1 MPCPYLFSIL
11 AFMRCLD
18 GIASSL
24 LDCVRPVDRI
34 GPRGDDLTLLLRRSE
49 VADLLDL
56 RQAMSVLE
64 QTFREQSD
72 GRVKQ
77 VPPLRFMNRGMR
89 MVVGG
94 LEAQDKNGFRVSV
107 TGGESMAMLFE
118 ISSGKLLSLMGY
130 PFSNLRISATVGLAV
145 DRFANRNGKT
155 VAMIGSGRL
164 ALPVLEP
171 ACAVRPIERVLVY
184 SRSAE
189 KRQAFARKASEALK
203 ISVTAVAS
211 AEQAIESAEMVLVST
226 NSPSAALCGKW
237 LRPGVSVFGVGRPN
251 EFDDDVYLRAGLIC
265 ITSKTHELGYYDTK
279 LDQPLIRLAQNGTI
293 SWDSIT
299 EFGDSLSEKISLP
312 EKSNGIIV
320 FRDSQG
326 GYGDLALAA
335 WAYDEAGR
343 RGLGREIS
351 VE

>member
-1 MPCPYLFSIL
+1 LS
-11 AFMRCLD
+11 
-18 GIASSL
+18 
-24 LDCVRPVDRI
+24 
-34 GPRGDDLTLLLRRSE
+34 LLLRRSE
-49 VADLLDL
+49 VSALLDL
-56 RQAMSVLE
+56 RQAMRVLE
-64 QTFREQSD
+64 ETFREQSL
-72 GRVKQ
+72 GKVKQ
-77 VPPLRFMNRGMR
+77 VSPLRFMNRGMR

-107 TGGESMAMLFE
+107 TGGDSLAMLFE
-118 ISSGKLLSLMGY
+118 ISSGELLTLMGY

-145 DRFANRNGKT
+145 DRFANLNAKT

-171 ACAVRPIERVLVY
+171 ACAVRPIGKVLVY

-226 NSPSAALCGKW
+226 NSPAAALFGKS
-237 LRPGVSVFGVGRPN
+237 LRPGLSVFGVGRPN
-251 EFDDDVYLRAGLIC
+251 EFDDDVYSRASLIC
-265 ITSKTHELGYYDTK
+265 VTSKTHELGYYDTE
-279 LDQPLIRLAQNGTI
+279 LDQPLIRLSRNGTI
-293 SWDSIT
+293 SWDSVV
-299 EFGDSLSEKISLP
+299 EFGDLVSGKAAVP
-312 EKSNGIIV
+312 ERSNSIIV

-335 WAYDEAGR
+335 WAYDEARR

-351 VE
+351 IE

>member
-1 MPCPYLFSIL
+1 
-11 AFMRCLD
+11 
-18 GIASSL
+18 
-24 LDCVRPVDRI
+24 
-34 GPRGDDLTLLLRRSE
+34 LLRRSE
-49 VADLLDL
+49 VVDLLDL

-64 QTFREQSD
+64 QTFREQAE
-72 GRVKQ
+72 GKVKQ

-107 TGGESMAMLFE
+107 TGGDSLAMLFE
-118 ISSGKLLSLMGY
+118 ISSGDLLTLMGY

-145 DRFANRNGKT
+145 DRFANRNAKT

-164 ALPVLEP
+164 ALAVLEP

-203 ISVTAVAS
+203 ISATAVAS
-211 AEQAIESAEMVLVST
+211 AEQAIEGAEMVLVST
-226 NSPSAALCGKW
+226 NSPAAALFGKW
-237 LRPGVSVFGVGRPN
+237 LRPGLSVFGVGRPN
-251 EFDDDVYLRAGLIC
+251 EFDGDVYSRASLIC
-265 ITSKTHELGYYDTK
+265 VTSKTHELGYYDTK
-279 LDQPLIRLAQNGTI
+279 LDQPLISLSQNGTI
-293 SWDSIT
+293 SWESVV
-299 EFGDSLSEKISLP
+299 EFGDVLSGKTAVP
-312 EKSNGIIV
+312 ERSNSIIV

-335 WAYDEAGR
+335 WAYDEARR

-351 VE
+351 IE

>member
-1 MPCPYLFSIL
+1 LP
-11 AFMRCLD
+11 
-18 GIASSL
+18 
-24 LDCVRPVDRI
+24 
-34 GPRGDDLTLLLRRSE
+34 LLLRRSE

-56 RQAMSVLE
+56 RQAMRVLE
-64 QTFREQSD
+64 QTFREQSA
-72 GRVKQ
+72 GKVKQ

-107 TGGESMAMLFE
+107 TGGESLAMLFE
-118 ISSGKLLSLMGY
+118 ISSGELLSLMGY
-130 PFSNLRISATVGLAV
+130 PFSNLRIGATVGLAV
-145 DRFANRNGKT
+145 DRFANPDAKA

-164 ALPVLEP
+164 ALHVLEP
-171 ACAVRPIERVLVY
+171 VCAVRPIERILVY

-189 KRQAFARKASEALK
+189 KRQAFALKASEALK
-203 ISVTAVAS
+203 IPVTAVAS
-211 AEQAIESAEMVLVST
+211 AEQTIESAEIVLVST
-226 NSPSAALCGKW
+226 NSPAAALLGKW
-237 LRPGVSVFGVGRPN
+237 LRPRLSVFGVGRPN
-251 EFDDDVYLRAGLIC
+251 EFDDVVYLRAGLIC
-265 ITSKTHELGYYDTK
+265 VTSKTHELGYYDAK

-293 SWDSIT
+293 SWDSVA
-299 EFGDSLSEKISLP
+299 EFGDVLSGKIQVL

-335 WAYDEAGR
+335 WAYEEARR

-351 VE
+351 IE